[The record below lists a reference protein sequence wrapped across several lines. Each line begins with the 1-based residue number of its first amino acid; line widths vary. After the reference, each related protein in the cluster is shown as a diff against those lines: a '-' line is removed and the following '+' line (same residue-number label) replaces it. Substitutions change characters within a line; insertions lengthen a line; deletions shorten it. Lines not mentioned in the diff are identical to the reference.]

1 MAFVTFVSF
10 VCRSR
15 GSSGRTWARY
25 NRGMSPELL
34 TALGEALAKGETVAV
49 VTIVSTRGST
59 PQRVGAKMLVHADGR
74 MIGTIGGGCY
84 ESDAAGKAREALQTH
99 KARLVK
105 YELTDDFA
113 EETGLICGGQMEV
126 FIEPIEPP
134 PQLVIL
140 GAGHVGLQLGRL
152 APGLGFRVTVVDDR
166 ERFANRDRFPDAAA
180 IIVDSIPEWIT
191 RTPLP
196 PSAYVVVLTRGHR
209 QDYDAIRALAGRELR
224 YIGLIGSRAKVA
236 KVVERARDEGVP
248 ADWLRALRAPVG
260 LDIGAVTPE
269 EIAVSI
275 LAEIVAVRRG
285 KIAAPE
291 VAAMSMHWIAP
302 AIRV

>member
-1 MAFVTFVSF
+1 
-10 VCRSR
+10 
-15 GSSGRTWARY
+15 
-25 NRGMSPELL
+25 MSPELL
-34 TALGEALAKGETVAV
+34 TALGEALAKGETVAL

-74 MIGTIGGGCY
+74 MVGTIGGGCY
-84 ESDAAGKAREALQTH
+84 ESDAFGKAREALRTH
-99 KARLVK
+99 KASLVK

-113 EETGLICGGQMEV
+113 EESGLICGGQMEV

-166 ERFANRDRFPDAAA
+166 ERFANRDRFPDATT
-180 IIVDSIPEWIT
+180 IVVDSIPEWIT

-196 PSAYVVVLTRGHR
+196 SSAYVVVLTRGHR
-209 QDYDAIRALAGRELR
+209 QDYDAIRALAGCDLR
-224 YIGLIGSRAKVA
+224 YVGLIGSRAKVA
-236 KVVERARDEGVP
+236 RVVERAREEGVP

-260 LDIGAVTPE
+260 LAIGAVTPE

-275 LAEIVAVRRG
+275 LAELVAVRRG
-285 KIAAPE
+285 KISAPE
-291 VAAMSMHWIAP
+291 VAAMSMRWTAP
-302 AIRV
+302 AIRA

>member
-1 MAFVTFVSF
+1 
-10 VCRSR
+10 
-15 GSSGRTWARY
+15 
-25 NRGMSPELL
+25 MSPELL
-34 TALGEALAKGETVAV
+34 TALGEALAQGETVAI

-74 MIGTIGGGCY
+74 TLGTIGGGCY
-84 ESDAAGKAREALQTH
+84 ESDALGKAREALRTR

-134 PQLVIL
+134 PNLVIL

-152 APGLGFRVTVVDDR
+152 TPALGFRVTVVDDR
-166 ERFANRDRFPDAAA
+166 ERFANRERFPDAAE
-180 IIVDSIPEWIT
+180 IVVDSIPDWVS

-196 PSAYVVVLTRGHR
+196 TSAYVVVLTRGHR

-236 KVVERARDEGVP
+236 KVVERALEEGIP
-248 ADWLRALRAPVG
+248 GEWLRAVRAPVG

-275 LAEIVAVRRG
+275 MAELVAVRRG
-285 KIAAPE
+285 TIGTPQVAP
-291 VAAMSMHWIAP
+291 MSMQWTAP
-302 AIRV
+302 AIRA

>member
-1 MAFVTFVSF
+1 VLLVRFVGVVSRRQRIQAR
-10 VCRSR
+10 V
-15 GSSGRTWARY
+15 ARY
-25 NRGMSPELL
+25 NCAMSPELL

-74 MIGTIGGGCY
+74 MLGTIGGGCY
-84 ESDAAGKAREALQTH
+84 ESDALGKARDALRTL
-99 KARLVK
+99 KPTLVK

-166 ERFANRDRFPDAAA
+166 ERFANRDRFPEAAA
-180 IIVDSIPEWIT
+180 IVVDSIPEWIT

-196 PSAYVVVLTRGHR
+196 RSAYVVVLTRGHR
-209 QDYDAIRALAGRELR
+209 QDYDAIRALAGLDLR
-224 YIGLIGSRAKVA
+224 YVGLIGSRAKVA
-236 KVVERARDEGVP
+236 RVVERAREEGLP
-248 ADWLRALRAPVG
+248 ADWLRNLRAPVG

-275 LAEIVAVRRG
+275 LGELVAARRG
-285 KIAAPE
+285 KLAAPD
-291 VAAMSMHWIAP
+291 VAAMAMQWTAP
-302 AIRV
+302 AIRG

>member
-1 MAFVTFVSF
+1 MT
-10 VCRSR
+10 
-15 GSSGRTWARY
+15 
-25 NRGMSPELL
+25 PELL
-34 TALGEALAKGETVAV
+34 TALDDALARGETVAL

-74 MIGTIGGGCY
+74 SLGTIGGGCY
-84 ESDAAGKAREALQTH
+84 ESDAFGKAREALQTRRP
-99 KARLVK
+99 RLVK

-166 ERFANRDRFPDAAA
+166 ERFANRERFPDAGA
-180 IIVDSIPEWIT
+180 IVIDSIPEWLE

-196 PSAYVVVLTRGHR
+196 SSAYVVVLTRGHR
-209 QDYDAIRALAGRELR
+209 QDYDAIRALAGRDLR
-224 YIGLIGSRAKVA
+224 YVGLIGSRAKVA
-236 KVVERARDEGVP
+236 KVVERAIEEGVS
-248 ADWLRALRAPVG
+248 ADWLRSVHAPVG

-275 LAEIVAVRRG
+275 LAQLVAVRRG
-285 KIAAPE
+285 KIDTAA
-291 VAAMSMHWIAP
+291 VAALSLQWTAP
-302 AIRV
+302 AIRG